1 MPHAFEFTTQIQRIK
16 SNKKYISFH
25 VSIWKTYIF
34 LYTYIFAV
42 FSSLKPTWECL
53 KKLQIKKSKEVYRS
67 KNGEFCNL
75 VDLKLQKWRWFLN
88 VVMVFQKKTF
98 RLFFG
103 SQFLFSFMSS
113 PSTFSVLLKGIQQ
126 LYCSWKTTSIMKWE
140 MFECWVNEKRKW
152 ILLGKLKVMW
162 LKTLITRKVKKK
174 I

>member
-1 MPHAFEFTTQIQRIK
+1 MPHATQIQRIK

-88 VVMVFQKKTF
+88 VVMVFQKKPF
-98 RLFFG
+98 DY
-103 SQFLFSFMSS
+103 FLVLSFYFLSC
-113 PSTFSVLLKGIQQ
+113 LLLLHLVSCSKAYNNFTVHEKQQ
-126 LYCSWKTTSIMKWE
+126 
-140 MFECWVNEKRKW
+140 V
-152 ILLGKLKVMW
+152 
-162 LKTLITRKVKKK
+162 
-174 I
+174 